1 MSIRKRA
8 DNERSFSPED
18 LNAMG
23 EALTM
28 ALAKL
33 GLNDESDPLVEMI
46 ARRIIRAALDGE
58 RDPTRLSEI
67 AAGGRE
73 QAPS

>member
-8 DNERSFSPED
+8 DNQRSFSPED

-33 GLNDESDPLVEMI
+33 GVNDESDALVEMM

-58 RDPTRLSEI
+58 RDPVRLSEI
-67 AAGGRE
+67 AAGGG
-73 QAPS
+73 